1 MHRFFA
7 SDNGSG
13 IHPNIIEAIAQ
24 ANVGHTKGYGYDAY
38 TRQAE
43 EDFRRL
49 FGAQVNVF
57 FVYSGTGANVLSL
70 QSCLQSFEAVVCSD
84 VAHIHTD
91 ETGAPEYNLG
101 VKLIALPSVNG
112 KISVDQLDKVL
123 IGRGVE
129 HHVQPKVISLTQST
143 EYGTVYNLEE
153 VQAISAF
160 CRQHDL
166 YLHMDGA
173 RIANA
178 LASLN
183 ISPAE
188 FFSHAG
194 VDILSFGGTK
204 NGMMLGEAVVVFRE
218 ELARTMKYRRKQSLQ
233 LYSKMRFMSAQF
245 SAYFHNNLWLDLARH
260 SNAMAQYLEAS
271 LRSLGDSVVIT
282 KPVEANGVFCI
293 FPSGIEE
300 QLMSRFPFYYWS
312 EEIREIRLM
321 CSWDTTTSDIDTF
334 ISEARTLL
342 SGR

>member
-13 IHPNIIEAIAQ
+13 IHPNILEALAK
-24 ANVGHTKGYGYDAY
+24 ANVGHTKGYGYDVY

-43 EDFRRL
+43 EEFRKL
-49 FGAQVNVF
+49 FGAQVEVF

-84 VAHIHTD
+84 TAHIYTD

-101 VKLIALPSVNG
+101 VKLIALPSVDG
-112 KISVDQLDKVL
+112 KISVGQLDKIL

-143 EYGTVYNLEE
+143 EYGTVYSLEE
-153 VQAISAF
+153 VKAISAF
-160 CRQHDL
+160 CRRHDL

-183 ISPAE
+183 CSPNA
-188 FFSHAG
+188 FFSEAG

-204 NGMMLGEAVVVFRE
+204 NGMLMGEAVVVFRE

-245 SAYFHNNLWLDLARH
+245 SAYFASGLWLDLAQH
-260 SNAMAQYLEAS
+260 SNQMARYLARE
-271 LRSLGDSVVIT
+271 LGGLGEQIRIT
-282 KPVEANGVFCI
+282 RPVEANGVFCI
-293 FPSGIEE
+293 LPNGIEE
-300 QLMSRFPFYYWS
+300 QLMEQFPFYYWN
-312 EEIREIRLM
+312 EEDREIRLM
-321 CSWDTTTSDIDTF
+321 CSWDTRTDDIDAF
-334 ISEARTLL
+334 VEATRKLMPK
-342 SGR
+342 

>member
-13 IHPNIIEAIAQ
+13 IHPNILEALSQ
-24 ANVGHTKGYGYDAY
+24 ANVGHTKGYGYDAF
-38 TRQAE
+38 TKRAE
-43 EDFRRL
+43 DDFRKL
-49 FGAQVNVF
+49 FGAHVEVF

-101 VKLIALPSVNG
+101 VKLIALPSVDG
-112 KISVDQLDKVL
+112 KISVEQLDKIL

-143 EYGTVYNLEE
+143 EYGTVYSLEE
-153 VQAISAF
+153 VKAISAF
-160 CRQHDL
+160 CRQHGL

-183 ISPAE
+183 CSPDA
-188 FFSHAG
+188 FFSEAG

-204 NGMMLGEAVVVFRE
+204 NGMLMGEAVVVFRE

-233 LYSKMRFMSAQF
+233 LFSKMRFMSAQF
-245 SAYFHNNLWLDLARH
+245 SAYFHNNLWLELARH
-260 SNAMAQYLEAS
+260 SNAMARYLEES
-271 LRSLGDSVVIT
+271 LRGLGQSVIIT

-293 FPSGIEE
+293 FPNGIEE
-300 QLMSRFPFYYWS
+300 QLMERFPFYYWN
-312 EEIREIRLM
+312 EELREIRLM
-321 CSWDTTTSDIDTF
+321 CSWDTTAADIDAF
-334 ISEARTLL
+334 IAEARSLL
-342 SGR
+342 TAP